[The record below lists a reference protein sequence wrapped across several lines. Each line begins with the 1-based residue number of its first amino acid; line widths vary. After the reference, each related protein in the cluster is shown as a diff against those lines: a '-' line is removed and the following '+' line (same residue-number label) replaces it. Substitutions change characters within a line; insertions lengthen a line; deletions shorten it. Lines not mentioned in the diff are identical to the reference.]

1 MMKEIL
7 YERSGTL
14 GREIKEETF
23 NDTTHNY
30 GAVVPKLFA
39 IFTVI
44 ATIGWAVSVF
54 LTGVHFW
61 VLPLP
66 VSFDVAG
73 TPWAVMTS
81 DWAYVLGIPLAL
93 LGAFYYLTVLLF
105 AGLWH
110 YSRQPLVLKI
120 LTPIS
125 AIGVIASSFFVYLQL
140 FVIEAICP
148 FCMVSAVASTMLF
161 VLELIMLRMSK
172 LPPLR
177 ELLSN
182 INTVLDRRG
191 LTWLFLMFMVSVLPV
206 LSFWLATIIPAP
218 GG

>member
-1 MMKEIL
+1 MKEIRRKVKQ
-7 YERSGTL
+7 ESP
-14 GREIKEETF
+14 
-23 NDTTHNY
+23 NDPSYNY
-30 GAVVPKLFA
+30 GSVVPKLFV

-44 ATIGWAVSVF
+44 AAIGWAVSVF
-54 LTGVHFW
+54 LTGIHFW

-66 VSFDVAG
+66 AGFDVTG

-81 DWAYVLGIPLAL
+81 EWAYVLGIPLAL

-105 AGLWH
+105 SGLWL
-110 YSRQPLVLKI
+110 YSRNPLVLKI

-125 AIGVIASSFFVYLQL
+125 ATGVIASSFFVYLQL
-140 FVIEAICP
+140 FVIGAICP
-148 FCMVSAVASTMLF
+148 FCMVSAAASTLLF
-161 VLELIMLRMSK
+161 ILELIMLRMSK

-177 ELLSN
+177 EFLPDVKS
-182 INTVLDRRG
+182 VVDRRG

-206 LSFWLATIIPAP
+206 LSFWIATIIPAP

>member
-1 MMKEIL
+1 MMKEAL
-7 YERSGTL
+7 HERQVKQKS
-14 GREIKEETF
+14 IQ
-23 NDTTHNY
+23 DTPHNY
-30 GAVVPKLFA
+30 GSVVPKLFA
-39 IFTVI
+39 IFTAV
-44 ATIGWAVSVF
+44 AVIGWAVSIF

-66 VSFDVAG
+66 AGFEVTG

-81 DWAYVLGIPLAL
+81 EWAYVLGIPLAL

-105 AGLWH
+105 AGLWYH
-110 YSRQPLVLKI
+110 TRHPLVLKI

-125 AIGVIASSFFVYLQL
+125 ATGVIASSFFVYLQL

-148 FCMVSAVASTMLF
+148 FCMVSAVASTILF
-161 VLELIMLRMSK
+161 VLELVMLRMSK

-177 ELLSN
+177 QLLAN
-182 INTVLDRRG
+182 VNVVMDRRG
-191 LTWLFLMFMVSVLPV
+191 LRWMALMLIVSVLPV
-206 LSFWLATIIPAP
+206 LSFWFATIIPAP